1 MYMKATKRNK
11 YGKSE
16 NNKRVKDGDCIFPF
30 KYKWTNHDAC
40 YETERGEICATSINP
55 KTRTMVTYGYC
66 DNSYT
71 KPHHRT
77 MKRKRKLK
85 RKLKLDDDI
94 KITSPSKRMKRYN
107 EEFIDALNEL
117 EDIMLKKGEPFR
129 AKAYRSASESII
141 NYEKDIHSAGDL
153 SDTPKIGPTI
163 ISKLNEYVETG
174 KIKLLEDERNNPA
187 NQLAKVYGIGPK
199 KAREFV
205 EKGVTT
211 VEGLR
216 SRDDL
221 TAAMKIGLRYFDDI
235 EKRIP
240 RSEIDAYKTEMDKI
254 FAEVSPPESSFS
266 IVGSYRRQAKT
277 SGDIDII
284 VSNAANDRAAFEAFI
299 DGLIA
304 QKIIIEVL
312 SRGKTKSLTVT
323 KLPNKPARRVDFLY
337 APPDEYPF
345 AILYFTGSKNF
356 NTAQRHRA
364 LTLGYSLNEHGLYH
378 MASGKKTTKVDHTFQ
393 SEDDIFKY
401 MGMEYVEPDKR
412 IDSRSITMR
421 KPTTNVVLPKK
432 KLKMA
437 NKTIKKK
444 PVNHIEIFRTEGI
457 GALKVLSE
465 EELSNMIRKANDAY
479 YCDTKPIMSDNE
491 YDILRETTLS
501 LFPNNEAALEGHTKC
516 AIDKL
521 KVTLPYEM
529 WSMDKIKPDTNA
541 LETWKQKYDG
551 PYVLSCK
558 LDGVSGLYSTEGATP
573 KLYTRGNGKIGQ
585 DVSHLIPYM
594 KLPEEKGLV
603 VRGEFIIDKSVFA
616 EKYKANFANPRNFVA
631 GAVNQKKIDGEKFA
645 DIDFVVYEVIKPMM
659 SPSKQMAHLG
669 DSVIMVENEARD
681 DVTNVALSE
690 LLVKW
695 RKEHRYEIDGV
706 ICIDDK
712 VYDRESGNPDH
723 AFAFKMVLSDQK
735 AEAKVLDV
743 LWTPSKDGYL
753 KPRVQIDPIVLGGV
767 TISYATGFNGKF
779 IKDNSIGVGALITLI
794 RSGDVIP
801 HITDVIQPAAAPKMP
816 TQPYVWN
823 ETNVDIMLENKD
835 DDDVVRT
842 KTMTG
847 FFRVLGVEGLSGGN
861 AKRIIDAGFDTIPKI
876 IKMTQEDFL
885 SIDGFK
891 DKLSAKIK
899 GGIETGL
906 KRATLA
912 ELMQATNIFGRG
924 FAVKRFQLILDE
936 EPTILTGKLSD
947 EDKIDRI
954 KLISG
959 MADKSSKKFVQF
971 LPAFQEW
978 LREAD
983 MEYKVG
989 EMSVAV
995 KDASHPLYG
1004 KKYVITGFRDSV
1016 LSDKLKK
1023 YGAKESSVVTKK
1035 TDYVIVKE
1043 KGFVNTKV
1051 EKAAELGVTI
1061 VTPLELLSVTN

>member
-1 MYMKATKRNK
+1 
-11 YGKSE
+11 
-16 NNKRVKDGDCIFPF
+16 
-30 KYKWTNHDAC
+30 
-40 YETERGEICATSINP
+40 
-55 KTRTMVTYGYC
+55 
-66 DNSYT
+66 
-71 KPHHRT
+71 
-77 MKRKRKLK
+77 
-85 RKLKLDDDI
+85 
-94 KITSPSKRMKRYN
+94 MKRYN

-141 NYEKDIHSAGDL
+141 TYENDIHSASDL

-221 TAAMKIGLRYFDDI
+221 TAAMKVGLRYFDDI

-240 RSEIDAYKTEMDKI
+240 RSEIDSYKTEMDKI

-356 NTAQRHRA
+356 NTAQRLRA

-378 MASGKKTTKVDHTFQ
+378 MATGKKTTKVDHTFQ

-444 PVNHIEIFRTEGI
+444 QTNHIEIFRTEGI

-669 DSVIMVENEARD
+669 DSVIMVENEAHD

-847 FFRVLGVEGLSGGN
+847 FFRVLGVEGLSSGN

-899 GGIETGL
+899 GGIEAGL